1 MEYEEEEM
9 TPSLFVCILRKVGG
23 CDPFNL
29 VKVAVSTLPAVNLK
43 LPQWISQ
50 QNDSLVLV
58 ILTSNNIY
66 IHHLT

>member
-43 LPQWISQ
+43 LPQ
-50 QNDSLVLV
+50 
-58 ILTSNNIY
+58 
-66 IHHLT
+66 